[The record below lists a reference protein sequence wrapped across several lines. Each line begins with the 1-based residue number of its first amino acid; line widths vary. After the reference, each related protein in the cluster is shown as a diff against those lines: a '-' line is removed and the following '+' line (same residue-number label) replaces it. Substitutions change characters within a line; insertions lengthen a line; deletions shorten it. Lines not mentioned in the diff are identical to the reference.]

1 MGVLLPLLIVAG
13 CLAAVM
19 GVLGLLAARVR
30 RRGTAGAAIGAA
42 LASYEEAFR
51 TTSYAAHQEIR
62 AQADRQAPLPS
73 PDGGRRPAAPEYGTG
88 RPGGRT
94 GRPVRRRSRSGRRGP
109 FGLGRG
115 RPRGG
120 RPGRR

>member
-19 GVLGLLAARVR
+19 GLLGLLAARVR

-73 PDGGRRPAAPEYGTG
+73 PDGDRRPTTPEYA
-88 RPGGRT
+88 PGDRT
-94 GRPVRRRSRSGRRGP
+94 GRPFGRSSRTGRRGP
-109 FGLGRG
+109 FGLGRA

-120 RPGRR
+120 RSGGR

>member
-73 PDGGRRPAAPEYGTG
+73 PDGGRRPAATEYG
-88 RPGGRT
+88 PGGRT
-94 GRPVRRRSRSGRRGP
+94 GRPVRRRSRPGRRGP
-109 FGLGRG
+109 FGLGRA

>member
-19 GVLGLLAARVR
+19 GLLASLAARVR

-73 PDGGRRPAAPEYGTG
+73 PDGDRRPAV
-88 RPGGRT
+88 PGHGPRGRT
-94 GRPVRRRSRSGRRGP
+94 GRPVRPRSRTGWRGP
-109 FGLGRG
+109 FGLGRD
-115 RPRGG
+115 RRRGG

>member
-1 MGVLLPLLIVAG
+1 MCVLLPLLIVAG

-19 GVLGLLAARVR
+19 GLLGLLAARVR

-42 LASYEEAFR
+42 LASYEEALR

-62 AQADRQAPLPS
+62 AQADRQSPLPS
-73 PDGGRRPAAPEYGTG
+73 PSPDGERRRAAPEYGC
-88 RPGGRT
+88 GGRT
-94 GRPVRRRSRSGRRGP
+94 ERPVPRRFRRGWRGA
-109 FGLGRG
+109 FGLGRA

-120 RPGRR
+120 RPGQR

>member
-1 MGVLLPLLIVAG
+1 MGGFLPLLIVVG

-19 GVLGLLAARVR
+19 AALGLLAARVR

-62 AQADRQAPLPS
+62 AQADRQVPLPS
-73 PDGGRRPAAPEYGTG
+73 PDGDRRHAPAAYGAGRAGNAATG
-88 RPGGRT
+88 RPA
-94 GRPVRRRSRSGRRGP
+94 RPRRSGTRRRAYGLRPRRPRRG
-109 FGLGRG
+109 R
-115 RPRGG
+115 
-120 RPGRR
+120 